1 MEEFDVEYDPTG
13 FTSTEELEKRLEE
26 ESIAQDKINEAQAL
40 AVQQEEQKENP
51 FLNKSGNFIYDVSR

>member
-40 AVQQEEQKENP
+40 AVQQEEQKE
-51 FLNKSGNFIYDVSR
+51 KEQKA